1 MSDTIY
7 PALPGGNEKPA
18 VEGVVHKAASHPP
31 QRPVQRQGL
40 AGLLPSLGSG
50 GIPVLPL
57 VVAVGAMQRG
67 RGGIM
72 TQRSRPAA
80 KAAPAAL
87 PAPVPVPQPEPA
99 PAKPA
104 QRHRQRTQPAAEPA
118 PVVEMVA
125 QPVEQPA
132 PRPMRPAAPPVDVRS
147 LLNDLSGYLPASSGA
162 SAARAARLMGL
173 ADEIRSLGQQD
184 PSTMISSFTKPIDRH
199 MGILNALGR
208 NVPGASNLGQVS
220 QVLGMVNGLRNA
232 GGGLGALSSLGNLGS
247 VLGNMSAMNTPTP
260 PRPLELKRPPSQ
272 GDGLKDTVTRLL
284 NGMDD
289 KQKASIMDQ
298 ARNFLG
304 K

>member
-1 MSDTIY
+1 MSDKIY

-18 VEGVVHKAASHPP
+18 VEGVVHTAAPHPP

-40 AGLLPSLGSG
+40 AGLLPALGGG

-67 RGGIM
+67 RGGILP
-72 TQRSRPAA
+72 QRNRPAA
-80 KAAPAAL
+80 KTMPAAL
-87 PAPVPVPQPEPA
+87 PAPVPQPAATPA
-99 PAKPA
+99 NPG
-104 QRHRQRTQPAAEPA
+104 QQHRQHTQPAAP
-118 PVVEMVA
+118 PVPVAEAVA
-125 QPVEQPA
+125 QPMEQRL
-132 PRPMRPAAPPVDVRS
+132 PRPMRPTTPPVDVRS
-147 LLNDLSGYLPASSGA
+147 LLNDISGYLPASTGT

-173 ADEIRSLGQQD
+173 ADEIRSLGQQN
-184 PSTMISSFTKPIDRH
+184 TMTMASAFTNPIDRH
-199 MGILNALGR
+199 VGILNALGR
-208 NVPGASNLGQVS
+208 NVPGAANLGQMS
-220 QVLGMVNGLRNA
+220 QVLGVVNTLRNA
-232 GGGLGALSSLGNLGS
+232 GGGLGALSSLGNLGNM
-247 VLGNMSAMNTPTP
+247 LGSMNAMSSPPP

-289 KQKASIMDQ
+289 KQKATLMDQ